1 MLFKRLGMYIFYTS
15 QGIAV
20 IDGLSC
26 QLFDL
31 LKDRTKN
38 SGRGKDWEVL
48 PDQKNC
54 LLTQKPYPSSARF
67 WISAEFNR
75 KRGQREKEEKKKKV
89 VKPDK
94 REKKQFIV
102 LLIAFTPMSCPII
115 QTDGSPTNVSYRA
128 MNIWCTG
135 ILLSLQSQIFQW
147 IIHKSFRET
156 HFSMILG
163 TDSIIFHTRL
173 ND

>member
-1 MLFKRLGMYIFYTS
+1 MYIFYTS

-54 LLTQKPYPSSARF
+54 LLTQKNPTQVRHASESQLNS
-67 WISAEFNR
+67 I
-75 KRGQREKEEKKKKV
+75 EKGGREKKKR
-89 VKPDK
+89 K
-94 REKKQFIV
+94 RKK
-102 LLIAFTPMSCPII
+102 
-115 QTDGSPTNVSYRA
+115 
-128 MNIWCTG
+128 
-135 ILLSLQSQIFQW
+135 
-147 IIHKSFRET
+147 
-156 HFSMILG
+156 
-163 TDSIIFHTRL
+163 
-173 ND
+173 